1 MNDKNEDII
10 TGEKGSH
17 PVGTAV
23 GASSAGIIST
33 IAGAGVAGPLGAV
46 VGAVVGSSLGGMIGH
61 EAAEYVN
68 PTYDAI
74 EPQLKQSFTS
84 RPYANGRTYDDY
96 RSAYAFGAAERA
108 RYVGRSWDDSLENE
122 LRQRWET
129 SKDSSNLAYLDARD
143 AIRDSWHAVERAMP
157 GDADRDG
164 R

>member
-1 MNDKNEDII
+1 MDHKNKDII

-17 PVGTAV
+17 PVGTAM
-23 GASSAGIIST
+23 GAGSAGVIGT

-46 VGAVVGSSLGGMIGH
+46 VGAVVGSSVGGMIGH

-74 EPQLKQSFTS
+74 EPQLREQFATRS
-84 RPYANGRTYDDY
+84 YAPGRNYEDY

-108 RYVGRSWDDSLENE
+108 RHERRAWDDSLDNE
-122 LRQRWET
+122 LRRKWEAAE
-129 SKDSSNLAYLDARD
+129 DNANLAYLDARE